1 MMFPTQ
7 STPRRKGLRW
17 RSLPS
22 AVTVRLKEDGGVLM
36 MKKYIGPIYL
46 TLAASIWGGMYVV
59 SKIVL
64 VVISPI
70 ELVWLRYLV
79 ALFTLGLIGVATRQ
93 SWQIQRQHI
102 PLIFSIGVIGY
113 FISIWAQFVGTQLSS
128 AQMGS
133 VITSATPAFMVIF
146 AHILLKERI
155 TLRKALSVCL
165 ATIGVLL
172 IVGIGDMGKSSQM
185 GGVILGIAALTW
197 ALMSVLIKK
206 VPTDYSQL
214 VITTYAILIATVVM
228 TPLAIAQIRLD
239 ELHLLM
245 QPTVWVGILYLGI
258 VSTAG
263 AFFFWNKGLQMVD
276 ATRGGLYFFF
286 QPLVGSLLG
295 WFFLGEQVGLTFWI
309 GTLLIVSGVLL
320 VIKEEA

>member
-1 MMFPTQ
+1 MIK
-7 STPRRKGLRW
+7 R
-17 RSLPS
+17 
-22 AVTVRLKEDGGVLM
+22 
-36 MKKYIGPIYL
+36 YIGPIYL

-59 SKIVL
+59 SKLVL
-64 VVISPI
+64 TFISPI
-70 ELVWLRYLV
+70 ELVWLRYVV
-79 ALFTLGLIGVATRQ
+79 ALFTLGLIGFATRQ
-93 SWQIQRQHI
+93 SWHIQRKHI
-102 PLIFSIGVIGY
+102 PLVLSIGVIGY
-113 FISIWAQFVGTQLSS
+113 FISIWAQFAGTQLSS
-128 AQMGS
+128 AQMGA

-146 AHILLKERI
+146 ARILLREKI
-155 TLRKALSVCL
+155 TARKALSVCL

-172 IVGIGDMGKSSQM
+172 IVGIADIGGSSQI
-185 GGVILGIAALTW
+185 GGIILGIAALTW

-206 VPTDYSQL
+206 VPSDYSQL

-228 TPLAIAQIRLD
+228 TPFAITQIKLN

-245 QPTVWVGILYLGI
+245 QPIAWGGILYLGI

-286 QPLVGSLLG
+286 QPLVGTLLG
-295 WFFLGEQVGLTFWI
+295 WLFLGEQVGFAFWI
-309 GTLLIVSGVLL
+309 GTLLILSGVLL